1 MQTNILKDGCC
12 MPDKFL
18 TPNSVAK
25 MLDVSP
31 ATVRIWLRN
40 GSLKGLK
47 VGAGKLWRIS
57 EEDIRDFLYKNREK
71 SADR

>member
-1 MQTNILKDGCC
+1 
-12 MPDKFL
+12 MPEKFL
-18 TPNSVAK
+18 TPDSVAK

-40 GSLKGLK
+40 GTLEGLK

-57 EEDIRDFLYKNREK
+57 EEDIQDFLYKNREQ
-71 SADR
+71 SVDS